1 MFNGELHEKYQ
12 ESFRE
17 EKLLIEKRNGKK
29 KNNLKHNKYINELS
43 LNVTNILVVLI
54 RKRNLH
60 ILYLLKEKKETY
72 HRKTLFSLTGI
83 KAKRYY
89 HQRNS

>member
-17 EKLLIEKRNGKK
+17 EKLLIEKCNGKK

-43 LNVTNILVVLI
+43 LNATNILVVLI
-54 RKRNLH
+54 
-60 ILYLLKEKKETY
+60 
-72 HRKTLFSLTGI
+72 
-83 KAKRYY
+83 
-89 HQRNS
+89 